1 MDPEL
6 INMPRLSIT
15 INKIEFIS
23 VLFINCGVSGCSI
36 LFKSNNDKM
45 TSIIGKIYKK
55 NNYLSNKTT
64 FDINKY
70 DEITEK
76 GLSPRFISRYNI
88 NNDYNFKT
96 TLYNVIDEN
105 IYNNFIDLYEVGGFM
120 TVLSYINFS
129 NDFNKLNNYKDII
142 KIIDII
148 IKKLTVLND
157 DLFIIQ
163 RDSHLNNVLISNN
176 YTVYLFNLYCYY
188 KDLIKSNT
196 NPEQLKKYE
205 KQLINILFKN
215 KQLSKEFLDSNLNKD
230 FIHLNKDIDC
240 NLIDF
245 DLMLDLKEIFN
256 YTKKYLKMNDQKIN
270 DILYFILYVFKEAD
284 KLFVLDDFY
293 YSMNEINNKN
303 IEQIKNHIISTKKK
317 IIDGILKNCKF
328 TQKYNF
334 NQIMYLID
342 IIHGFIYSTN
352 EKHIINQNSF
362 DNLFNFIYNKE
373 FLKDNVK
380 YFNNDKWIIID
391 NIFKNKI

>member
-23 VLFINCGVSGCSI
+23 ILFINCGVSGCSI

-55 NNYLSNKTT
+55 NNYLSNQIS

-105 IYNNFIDLYEVGGFM
+105 VYNNFIDLYEVGGFM
-120 TVLSYINFS
+120 TILNYINFS
-129 NDFNKLNNYKDII
+129 NNFNKLNNYNEII
-142 KIIDII
+142 KIIDITI
-148 IKKLTVLND
+148 NKLTILNN
-157 DLFIIQ
+157 DLFIVQ

-176 YTVYLFNLYCYY
+176 YTIYLFNLYCYY

-245 DLMLDLKEIFN
+245 DLMIDLKETFN
-256 YTKKYLKMNDQKIN
+256 YTKKYIKMNDQKIN

-284 KLFVLDDFY
+284 KLFILDDFY
-293 YSMNEINNKN
+293 YSINEINNKN
-303 IEQIKNHIISTKKK
+303 TKQIKNHIISTKKK

>member
-256 YTKKYLKMNDQKIN
+256 YTKKYIKMNDQKIN